1 MITQS
6 CIVLVTGFSEG
17 DDLRDAQNILELKR
31 IATEQGKVGSGD
43 EVCSDQGHEI
53 RGNQQGEESVLS
65 IRKLVYGIYRSLSC
79 PEQL

>member
-1 MITQS
+1 M
-6 CIVLVTGFSEG
+6 LVTGFSEG

-43 EVCSDQGHEI
+43 EVCSDQGHEV

>member
-1 MITQS
+1 M
-6 CIVLVTGFSEG
+6 LVTGFSEG

-53 RGNQQGEESVLS
+53 RGN
-65 IRKLVYGIYRSLSC
+65 
-79 PEQL
+79 

>member
-1 MITQS
+1 M
-6 CIVLVTGFSEG
+6 LVTGFSEG

-43 EVCSDQGHEI
+43 ELCSDQGYEI

-65 IRKLVYGIYRSLSC
+65 IRKFVYSVYRSLSFLK
-79 PEQL
+79 QL